1 MYMLMVK
8 LQNFLNVIYEAST
21 YILPFSTSV
30 YSVIRTPQYGYTRY
44 SPCEFS
50 LAGKEISL
58 EFTAWEQFTGE
69 GQVPTLERV
78 GADLARV
85 VDIGQRIGADVY
97 FLYIPYAEEVYIPLL
112 DDATDLNVCANDRL
126 QDYKSGRLDFRKFYD
141 QYEVALG
148 SNSNLLIDSTPYLQK
163 FATQGEQH
171 NWSFDP
177 HPNPLGFKRLGE
189 FIAQSIDK

>member
-1 MYMLMVK
+1 MVDYPSIIK
-8 LQNFLNVIYEAST
+8 H
-21 YILPFSTSV
+21 P
-30 YSVIRTPQYGYTRY
+30 
-44 SPCEFS
+44 S
-50 LAGKEISL
+50 LDQWVSI
-58 EFTAWEQFTGE
+58 
-69 GQVPTLERV
+69 
-78 GADLARV
+78 GADGIIFIRSGK

-148 SNSNLLIDSTPYLQK
+148 SNSNLLIDSTPYLHK